1 MAYKM
6 KGKAQ
11 LLLLQAYV
19 QVADPPT
26 GFSKGPKE
34 EKHLSAALC

>member
-11 LLLLQAYV
+11 LLLLQAYTGM
-19 QVADPPT
+19 ADPPT
-26 GFSKGPKE
+26 GFSEGPKE
-34 EKHLSAALC
+34 TLLSAALC